1 MTDSSDKL
9 SPERPG
15 AEQFAARCAHDFN
28 NLLTGIM
35 GNLELMQNR
44 ARRNG
49 VKEFDGYLESARSA
63 AGRAASFAQRM
74 LVYSGR
80 AVQEPVVVP
89 VNRLVADMAEVLRE
103 PPPEPGAP
111 LELTLADDAGNA
123 FCDPI
128 QLEIALSELLA
139 NAREAGA
146 GPVRIG
152 TGRRGGCTVISVTDT
167 GPGMAAE
174 TVARAAEPFFTT
186 RSSGA
191 GKGLGLAIA
200 ERFARQAGG
209 ALELE
214 SRPGAGTTAR
224 LVLPDRPS

>member
-1 MTDSSDKL
+1 MTDKPDKL
-9 SPERPG
+9 PPERLG

-49 VKEFDGYLESARSA
+49 VKEFDSYLESARSA
-63 AGRAASFAQRM
+63 AGRAASFTQRM

-80 AVQEPVVVP
+80 ATQEPVAVP
-89 VNRLVADMAEVLRE
+89 VNRLVADLAEVLQE
-103 PPPEPGAP
+103 PAAA
-111 LELTLADDAGNA
+111 LELALADDAGSA
-123 FCDPI
+123 FCDPA
-128 QLEIALSELLA
+128 QLEIALAELLA

-146 GPVRIG
+146 GPVRIN
-152 TGRRGGCTVISVTDT
+152 TARRGSCAVISVTDT
-167 GPGMAAE
+167 GCGMSAE
-174 TVARAAEPFFTT
+174 TLAHAAEPFFTT

-200 ERFARQAGG
+200 DRFARQTGG
-209 ALELE
+209 ALEID
-214 SRPGAGTTAR
+214 SRPGAGTTVR
-224 LVLPDRPS
+224 LVLPDPP